1 MHRAIRPGGDLRELV
16 ALYEIGAP
24 VDMLDETGRSA
35 LYVAAA
41 TGYDEA
47 ARWLLN
53 HGADASM
60 AAMSDERSPIHA
72 AAASGHVTT
81 LECLLQS
88 FDSNLACIRAIQA
101 VDAHGK
107 TPAEIAAI
115 AGHLDIVRALLDAHR
130 ECTRNPTYE
139 RPVAEQ
145 TAEAAQRGH
154 YAPSMQLP
162 SMDDSPAAK
171 LAKVVSTAPATV
183 YR

>member
-24 VDMLDETGRSA
+24 VDMLDEQGRTT
-35 LYVAAA
+35 LYIAAA

-47 ARWLLN
+47 AKWLLN

-72 AAASGHVTT
+72 AAAAGHVTT

-88 FDSNLACIRAIQA
+88 FDGNLDCIRAIQA
-101 VDAHGK
+101 VDAKGK
-107 TPAEIAAI
+107 TPAEIAAA
-115 AGHLDIVRALLDAHR
+115 AGHLDIVRVLLDTHR
-130 ECTRNPTYE
+130 ECTRNPTHE
-139 RPVAEQ
+139 KPAAEE
-145 TAEAAQRGH
+145 TADSSLRG
-154 YAPSMQLP
+154 YYSTSMQLP

-171 LAKVVSTAPATV
+171 LAKVSGRLGRG
-183 YR
+183 Y